1 MTKIFFPFKDANR
14 FSFAY
19 RDMIAMAF
27 QKSPTIRFPFVIEGG
42 FSFDIS
48 VDADGITLNLI
59 NAKTQAIKDVSIEG
73 DGIVMHL
80 NSERTYVDKRIY
92 VKFKQLGLGLHLLG
106 MVDALTLG
114 ELDPYTLGDI
124 SYCFA
129 DWKRLQYSV
138 LTLGTDTIIVPVDTE
153 TYLINN
159 LISPEK
165 NVEITNLHSSFGLS
179 DISNMRHMTLG
190 ELDPELIADIDLMA
204 SVFQTF
210 GKTPAVLVQEVT
222 VTE

>member
-1 MTKIFFPFKDANR
+1 MTKIFFPFKDTSR

-19 RDMIAMAF
+19 RDLIDMTF
-27 QKSPTIRFPFVIEGG
+27 RDSPAIRFPIIIEGG
-42 FSFDIS
+42 FKFDLS
-48 VDADGITLNLI
+48 VDANGITIYLV
-59 NAKTQAIKDVSIEG
+59 NAKTPAIKKVGTSAGGIEMYLKNELT
-73 DGIVMHL
+73 DTYKRV
-80 NSERTYVDKRIY
+80 YVD
-92 VKFKQLGLGLHLLG
+92 FKQLGLGLHLLG

-138 LTLGTDTIIVPVDTE
+138 LTLGTDTIIVPVGTE

-165 NVEITNLHSSFGLS
+165 NVEITNLHSFFGLS

-204 SVFQTF
+204 SIFQTF